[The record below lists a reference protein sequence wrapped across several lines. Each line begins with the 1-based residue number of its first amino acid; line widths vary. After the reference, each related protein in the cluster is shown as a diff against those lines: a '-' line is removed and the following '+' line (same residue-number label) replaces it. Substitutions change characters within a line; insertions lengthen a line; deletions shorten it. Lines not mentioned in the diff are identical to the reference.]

1 MACISSQ
8 VPSFPLLGVWF
19 VSTSRILKTTS
30 TWLAATAACIIF
42 RGKEIMTEV
51 GCLMSEKAKGTIDT
65 VVSPMAARANGSIIL
80 GNVLLYLW
88 EGTRD
93 LNSLKLIAFTVS
105 QRFCAYWRR
114 SCLAVSSLIGP
125 RRKTKLFTAAL
136 KCWISGCLSTYL
148 LLRGSSPWRTF
159 QQMISV
165 LNRRIQNS
173 SLPLLRAVSLT
184 LPSAVQIHATMELL
198 KVPVHIRMC
207 FKKERSCS
215 FTYGKRGGDP
225 QGWSLWSQEA
235 RRRYSRKYPQANP
248 EVASWAATVVEVAG
262 GLGCCGGGRMGNG
275 KSRLY
280 RPTFTT
286 SL

>member
-1 MACISSQ
+1 M
-8 VPSFPLLGVWF
+8 
-19 VSTSRILKTTS
+19 
-30 TWLAATAACIIF
+30 
-42 RGKEIMTEV
+42 
-51 GCLMSEKAKGTIDT
+51 
-65 VVSPMAARANGSIIL
+65 
-80 GNVLLYLW
+80 
-88 EGTRD
+88 
-93 LNSLKLIAFTVS
+93 
-105 QRFCAYWRR
+105 
-114 SCLAVSSLIGP
+114 AVSSLIGP
-125 RRKTKLFTAAL
+125 RRRTKLFTAAF
-136 KCWISGCLSTYL
+136 KCWISGWLSTYM
-148 LLRGSSPWRTF
+148 LLRGSSPLRTF
-159 QQMISV
+159 QQIMFV
-165 LNRRIQNS
+165 LNRRIQKS
-173 SLPLLRAVSLT
+173 SLPLPIAVSLT

-248 EVASWAATVVEVAG
+248 EVASWAEPVVEVAG
-262 GLGCCGGGRMGNG
+262 RLCLCEGGRMGNG